1 MYKIHQ
7 YNAQYLLY
15 LFEMKTAL
23 VFGAT
28 GQTGALLTDYLL
40 AHPDYETVKI
50 IVRTSTGKKHPK
62 LKELVNP
69 LSNPEFIQ
77 NEIRGDVLFCCLGT
91 TIRKAGSQE
100 AFKQVDYELPVSLA
114 KIAKRNNIPCMVTIS
129 SVGAT
134 ANSSN
139 FYIRTKGQM
148 EQDIAALGIEKS
160 VFVRPS
166 LLLGKRKE
174 TRFGE
179 LIGKWIM
186 TLVNPLFIG
195 KLKRY
200 KAIPSATVA
209 KAMIQLA
216 GDDEKGVKFVEN
228 DELFVI
234 GKL

>member
-1 MYKIHQ
+1 M
-7 YNAQYLLY
+7 LV
-15 LFEMKTAL
+15 MKTAL

-28 GQTGALLTDYLL
+28 GQTGVLLTDYLL
-40 AHPDYETVKI
+40 SHPDYGTVKI
-50 IVRTSTGKKHPK
+50 IVRASTGKEHPK

-69 LSNPEFIQ
+69 LRDPELIQ

-100 AFKQVDYELPVSLA
+100 AFKRVDYELPVSLA
-114 KIAKRNNIPCMVTIS
+114 KIAKRNAIPCMVTIS

-148 EQDIAALGIEKS
+148 EEDIAALGIDKT

-166 LLLGKRKE
+166 LLLGKREE

-186 TLVNPLFIG
+186 TLFNPLFIG

-200 KAIPSATVA
+200 KAIPSSTVA
-209 KAMIQLA
+209 KAMIRLA
-216 GDDEKGVKFVEN
+216 GDNEKGLRFVEN
-228 DELFVI
+228 EELFVI
-234 GKL
+234 AKL